1 MHTTRRIFAPVSLL
15 EIHMSLLKNLMFA
28 GACALSG
35 GVFAAS
41 HTAAPAAAPMAP
53 AATTPAAT
61 APAAMPAKMTHAER
75 KAAKKQIDA
84 DEKMAK
90 AECKKLS
97 GAEKSACKKEASAKE
112 KTAKAELKAKP

>member
-1 MHTTRRIFAPVSLL
+1 MT
-15 EIHMSLLKNLMFA
+15 LLKNLMFV
-28 GACALSG
+28 GICAMSG

-53 AATTPAAT
+53 AATATTPD
-61 APAAMPAKMTHAER
+61 AMPAKMTHAER

-97 GAEKSACKKEASAKE
+97 GAEKSACKKDASAKE
-112 KTAKAELKAKP
+112 KMAKAELKAKP